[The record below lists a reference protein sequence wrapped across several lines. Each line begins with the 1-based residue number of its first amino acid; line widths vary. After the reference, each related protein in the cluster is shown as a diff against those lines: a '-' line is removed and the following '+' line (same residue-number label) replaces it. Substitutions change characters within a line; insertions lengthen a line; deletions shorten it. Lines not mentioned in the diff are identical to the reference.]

1 MESHALPN
9 LPSRS
14 SQDNTR
20 GSNELNPPQ
29 ITSIIV
35 RPSPNRLVKRDLK
48 GVHIIMI
55 TVNGTLG
62 IGLYWRGGQ
71 ILELAGPLAA
81 VLAFFL
87 VGLLCWAVMQCIT
100 EMICIWPIPGALSV
114 FVSEFVDAELGIAV
128 GIAYW
133 FSYAVA
139 FGALIATLA
148 AEVDFWTGSGGNKA
162 IDGGVIYL
170 AIPLLLVAINAINV
184 QAYGWIEVVCGTIK
198 IMFLVAIAGILIAI
212 NVGAGKQGY
221 IGAKNWSSAKVFDSD
236 AADNWCTAFLM
247 CISLATFAYIGI
259 EIVAASALESAPDPK
274 RGSRENPPG
283 QAMES
288 QASPGSND
296 WLVANTIM
304 FSTKYICVLAT
315 LAYSLSGLLVSFDIP
330 WNHCHLPRLS
340 WINRTAH
347 SDCDASVVMA
357 ANTTSAIVAIAIESG
372 VPHLGDIVNVFIVFT
387 CISCAG
393 TMLYVASRVLF
404 GLTSRLD
411 GGASQPW
418 HLRLLA
424 WLGRTSRHGVPV
436 RAMVFSAAAFIWVP
450 FLQLSGGTDTTRP
463 IGLFIETMAQMS
475 SVAVVIV
482 WTSQVLAFIRYYHC
496 IKRHRDVLQ
505 KQETPRLSRFNRE
518 DPTDYPYR
526 SHAQPVL
533 AYLALAG
540 CLFILLVTN
549 GAFLWK
555 GFHKFPF
562 LSGYLFLIAFAA
574 LWIFLKVVRGA
585 KWSFVDLS
593 NPTKVVRKL
602 RKLHDIRLA
611 AA

>member
-1 MESHALPN
+1 
-9 LPSRS
+9 
-14 SQDNTR
+14 
-20 GSNELNPPQ
+20 
-29 ITSIIV
+29 
-35 RPSPNRLVKRDLK
+35 
-48 GVHIIMI
+48 MI

-81 VLAFFL
+81 VLAFSL

-100 EMICIWPIPGALSV
+100 EMLCIWPIPGAMSV

-148 AEVDFWTGSGGNKA
+148 AEFDFWTGTGGNKVL
-162 IDGGVIYL
+162 DGSVIYL
-170 AIPLLLVAINAINV
+170 AIPLLLVATNALGV
-184 QAYGWIEVVCGTIK
+184 KAYGWIEVVAGTIK

-212 NVGAGKQGY
+212 NVGAGRQGY

-236 AADNWCTAFLM
+236 AADKWCIAFLM
-247 CISLATFAYIGI
+247 CLSLATFAYIGI

-274 RGSRENPPG
+274 QGAG
-283 QAMES
+283 GTQATES
-288 QASPGSND
+288 QVSPGPNV

-315 LAYSLSGLLVSFDIP
+315 VAYSLSGLLVSFDIP

-340 WINRTAH
+340 WINRTTH
-347 SDCDASVVMA
+347 PDCDASTVIP
-357 ANTTSAIVAIAIESG
+357 ANTTSAIVAIAVDSG
-372 VPHLGDIVNVFIVFT
+372 LPHLADITNVFLVFT

-436 RAMVFSAAAFIWVP
+436 RAMIFSAVAFIWVP
-450 FLQLSGGTDTTRP
+450 FLQLRGGTDTTRP
-463 IGLFIETMAQMS
+463 TGLFIETMAQMS

-482 WTSQVLAFIRYYHC
+482 WASQVLAFIRYYRC
-496 IKRHRDVLQ
+496 IKRHKEVLQ

-533 AYLALAG
+533 AYMALVG
-540 CLFILLVTN
+540 CLFILLVAN

-562 LSGYLFLIAFAA
+562 LSGYLFLIAFVV

-585 KWSFVDLS
+585 KWRFVDLS